1 MGNIDANLWTNVP
14 CNETKKAIGTNEKY
28 HFIFIYI
35 ITCKNKYHRK
45 YTYFA
50 YKESSIISTMK
61 YESVINNS
69 S

>member
-35 ITCKNKYHRK
+35 ITCVYRDKFIITQQVTLDKWINRE
-45 YTYFA
+45 
-50 YKESSIISTMK
+50 KENTKISN
-61 YESVINNS
+61 YN
-69 S
+69 